1 MLLYCH
7 CRIIFLLRALLLA
20 PNIFSFFLRLV
31 MSEVYEYLSRFRT
44 SRRPALNRS
53 CFVVSRGDY
62 DYDKNIKWYAD
73 KSPTETVAIFDL
85 EGPFKRRDVT

>member
-62 DYDKNIKWYAD
+62 VPIKILNGMPI
-73 KSPTETVAIFDL
+73 KVQRKLSPSLILKDRSK
-85 EGPFKRRDVT
+85 EGM